1 MKHSEIRKLMPDY
14 LEGDLD
20 LDKRALVDAHLDECA
35 ECAFDIDGMRQT
47 LSLLHTLSDPQPP
60 SDLSRRIMQRIEAGE
75 TRRGW
80 RERLEGLFGPLL
92 EPRILAPI
100 SAGALVLGSILD
112 IKLFTKLLVFVKP
125 YNITFYGVLTSA
137 ILISLLS
144 TLTPYLL
151 KIVVDDYLLLKN
163 YEGMQTIIMIMMIVL
178 FLEVIF
184 MYLFTYYANWLGQKV
199 IKNLRVDVFQ
209 KILKFKM
216 SFFDKNAVGRL
227 VTRTVNDIETIASI
241 FSQGLFMI
249 IADILKMI
257 TVLSVMTIINF
268 ELTLVVVSIFP
279 FLIYATRVFQKSMKV
294 AFEKV
299 RREVANLNSFVQER
313 ISGVKIVQI
322 FNREQ
327 LEINN
332 FIDINIKH
340 RDAWLRTV
348 WINSIFFPLAEI
360 STSICI
366 GLLVWY
372 GGFNNLNGE
381 NISLG
386 TLFLF
391 ISMSGLLFRPLRQI
405 ADRFNTLQ
413 MGMVSTERIFKILED
428 DLEIKDNGRI
438 DNTSFDGLIEFKNVK
453 FSYVKNQIVID
464 DISFKIQPGE
474 TLAIV
479 GPTGSGKSTIIN
491 LITKFYEIDS
501 GSIYLDG
508 NNIDKFKLDNI
519 RNKVGVILQ
528 DVFMFADT
536 IFNNITLFNK
546 DISIEDVERSAKDLE
561 IHDFILSLPGGY
573 DFNVSERG
581 GTLSSG
587 QRQLLAFLRVLVN
600 NPDILILDEAT
611 SSIDSYSEDLIKK
624 ATKTITKDKTSIIIA
639 HRLSTVESA
648 DKIYLYGKW

>member
-1 MKHSEIRKLMPDY
+1 
-14 LEGDLD
+14 LEKVKGN
-20 LDKRALVDAHLDECA
+20 
-35 ECAFDIDGMRQT
+35 
-47 LSLLHTLSDPQPP
+47 
-60 SDLSRRIMQRIEAGE
+60 
-75 TRRGW
+75 
-80 RERLEGLFGPLL
+80 
-92 EPRILAPI
+92 
-100 SAGALVLGSILD
+100 ILD

-163 YEGMQTIIMIMMIVL
+163 YEGMQTIIIIMMIVL

-313 ISGVKIVQI
+313 ISGIKIVQI

-332 FIDINIKH
+332 FNDINIKH

-381 NISLG
+381 SISLG

-428 DLEIKDNGRI
+428 DSEIKDNGKI
-438 DNTSFDGLIEFKNVK
+438 DYTSFSGLIEFKNVK

-508 NNIDKFKLDNI
+508 NNIDEFKLDNI

-648 DKIYLYGKW
+648 DKIIYMENGKILEFGNHKELLNKDNGKFKKLYREQFIENELV

>member
-1 MKHSEIRKLMPDY
+1 
-14 LEGDLD
+14 LEKVKG
-20 LDKRALVDAHLDECA
+20 KIFDAK
-35 ECAFDIDGMRQT
+35 M
-47 LSLLHTLSDPQPP
+47 
-60 SDLSRRIMQRIEAGE
+60 
-75 TRRGW
+75 
-80 RERLEGLFGPLL
+80 
-92 EPRILAPI
+92 
-100 SAGALVLGSILD
+100 
-112 IKLFTKLLVFVKP
+112 FTKLLVFVKP
-125 YNITFYGVLTSA
+125 YNITFYGVMTSA

-151 KIVVDDYLLLKN
+151 KVVVDDYLLLKN
-163 YEGMQTIIMIMMIVL
+163 YDGMQSIILIMIIVL
-178 FLEVIF
+178 FLEVVF
-184 MYLFTYYANWLGQKV
+184 MYLFTYYANWLGQMV
-199 IKNLRVDVFQ
+199 IKNLRVKVFE

-249 IADILKMI
+249 IADILKMV
-257 TVLSVMTIINF
+257 TVLTVMTIINL
-268 ELTLVVVSIFP
+268 ELTLVVISIFP
-279 FLIYATRVFQKSMKV
+279 ILIYATRVFQKSMKV
-294 AFEKV
+294 AFERV

-327 LEINN
+327 LEIKN
-332 FIDINIKH
+332 FNDINTKH

-348 WINSIFFPLAEI
+348 WINSIFFPIAEI

-366 GLLVWY
+366 GLLVWW

-413 MGMVSTERIFKILED
+413 MGMVSSERIFKILED
-428 DLEIKDNGRI
+428 DSEINDNGI
-438 DNTSFDGLIEFKNVK
+438 IEQSSFNGLIEFKNVK
-453 FSYVKNQIVID
+453 FSYIENQLVIN
-464 DISFKIQPGE
+464 DISFKIYPGE
-474 TLAIV
+474 TTAIV
-479 GPTGSGKSTIIN
+479 GPTGSGKTTITN

-501 GSIYLDG
+501 GSILIDG
-508 NNIDKFKLDNI
+508 RDINEFKLENI
-519 RNKVGVILQ
+519 RKKIGVILQ
-528 DVFMFADT
+528 DVFLFADT
-536 IFNNITLFNK
+536 IFNNITLFNNE
-546 DISIEDVERSAKDLE
+546 ISIKDVERAAKDLE

-581 GTLSSG
+581 STLSSG
-587 QRQLLAFLRVLVN
+587 QKQLIAFLRVLVN

-611 SSIDSYSEDLIKK
+611 SSIDSYSEDLIKN
-624 ATKTITKDKTSIIIA
+624 ATKKITMGKTSIIIA

-648 DKIYLYGKW
+648 DKIIYMENGRILEYGNHRELLNIPNGKFKKLYEEQFVENELV